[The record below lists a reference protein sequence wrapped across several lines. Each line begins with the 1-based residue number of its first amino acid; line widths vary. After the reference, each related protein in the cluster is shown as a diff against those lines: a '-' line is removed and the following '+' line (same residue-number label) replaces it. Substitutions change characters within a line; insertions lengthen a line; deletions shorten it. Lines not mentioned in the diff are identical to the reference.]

1 MSTHEGTIREP
12 IKNVGITFKPAA
24 RRQESLL
31 TPLEKKA
38 LIGMAR
44 RLPRWVH
51 SDHLTL
57 LGLMGMALAGACY
70 FYSRSHPLALAG
82 VVVGLALN
90 WFGDSLD
97 GTLARVRNR
106 QRPRYGFY
114 VDHVIDAFG
123 ALFLIS
129 GLGLSGYMS
138 SMIALIVIIAYFLL
152 SIELYLATYTI
163 GVFRLS
169 FGLLGPTELRI
180 VVAFGTLYLLKQPVV
195 HIGSGQYLLCD
206 VAGIVTVVSLG
217 LFTIYSVIQ
226 NTMRLYREERLS

>member
-1 MSTHEGTIREP
+1 MLEQIESI
-12 IKNVGITFKPAA
+12 GITFRPAA
-24 RRQESLL
+24 RHQESLL
-31 TPLEKKA
+31 APLEKKA

-44 RLPRWVH
+44 RLPQWVH
-51 SDHLTL
+51 PDHLTL
-57 LGLMGMALAGACY
+57 LGFMGMILAGVCY
-70 FYSRSHPLALAG
+70 FCSRSYPLALAG
-82 VVVGLALN
+82 AVVGLALN

-138 SMIALIVIIAYFLL
+138 GTIALIMIIAYFLL
-152 SIELYLATYTI
+152 SIELYLATYAI
-163 GVFRLS
+163 GIFRLS
-169 FGLLGPTELRI
+169 FGVWGPTELRI
-180 VVAFGTLYLLKQPVV
+180 VVAFGTLYLLKKPVV
-195 HIGSGQYLLCD
+195 NIGSGQYRLCD
-206 VAGIVTVVSLG
+206 VAGIVTIVSLG

-226 NTMRLYREERLS
+226 NTMRLYREERLL

>member
-1 MSTHEGTIREP
+1 MLEHTNS
-12 IKNVGITFKPAA
+12 VGITFKSAG
-24 RRQESLL
+24 RHQESLL
-31 TPLEKKA
+31 APLEKKVLTA
-38 LIGMAR
+38 IAG
-44 RLPRWVH
+44 RLPWWVH

-57 LGLMGMALAGACY
+57 LGFIGMALAGVCY
-70 FYSRSHPLALAG
+70 FSSRSHPLALVG
-82 VVVGLALN
+82 VVFGLALN

-114 VDHVIDAFG
+114 VDHIVDAFG

-138 SMIALIVIIAYFLL
+138 GTIALILIIAYFLL

-169 FGLLGPTELRI
+169 FAIWGPTELRI
-180 VVAFGTLYLLKQPVV
+180 VVAFGTLYLFKKPVV
-195 HIGSGQYLLCD
+195 NIGSGQYRLCD
-206 VAGIVTVVSLG
+206 VAGIVTVVCLG

-226 NTMRLYREERLS
+226 NTMRLHREERLS